1 MKKSIALIFALAA
14 TSLFAAPKAASNAA
28 TKVSKA
34 EAVKNLVDQGV
45 QFHEQGQ
52 YDEAIAKYKEAEK
65 KDPKNAL
72 VKYEMAF
79 TYHAKRD
86 LDKVY
91 YTVLYPMMY
100 VMRRPESSAKVR
112 RKY

>member
-1 MKKSIALIFALAA
+1 MKKSIALILAIA
-14 TSLFAAPKAASNAA
+14 TTLFAAP
-28 TKVSKA
+28 KVSKA

-52 YDEAIAKYKEAEK
+52 YDEALAKYKEAEK
-65 KDPKNAL
+65 KDPKSAL

-86 LDKVY
+86 LEKSLHY
-91 YTVLYPMMY
+91 
-100 VMRRPESSAKVR
+100 AKAAI
-112 RKY
+112 KLKTEGIEENL